1 MQIPKSVR
9 ILYAD
14 DNEDACY
21 MLSILLGYSGI
32 DVLPALTI
40 AEAIREAK
48 NNHFDAYLLDSR
60 FRDGSGFSLCRQLL
74 KMNPHVPVVFYS
86 GDGGSTYREKGLAA
100 GAGAY
105 LVKPYIDTV
114 APTILRLV
122 SQNGNGNGTK
132 PEGLATS

>member
-1 MQIPKSVR
+1 MQVPKRFR
-9 ILYAD
+9 ILYAE
-14 DNEDACY
+14 DNEDACL

-48 NNHFDAYLLDSR
+48 NNEFDAYLLDSR
-60 FRDGSGFSLCRQLL
+60 FRDGDGYSLCRQLL
-74 KMNPHVPVVFYS
+74 EMNPHVPVVFYS
-86 GDGGSTYREKGLAA
+86 GDGGWIEKKKGLAA

-105 LVKPYIDTV
+105 LVKPQIDRI

-122 SQNGNGNGTK
+122 SERGAGSK
-132 PEGLATS
+132 PAGLAAG